1 MRRGVSAVVSSIE
14 SVVKERIAL
23 ISKRRIL
30 PQAGVILVEEGQPVE
45 PTTPVA
51 KISLRPGIP
60 WVVPVARLIGI
71 ADADLSKCMLKKVG
85 DRVKIKEVI
94 ARGLAGGLYG
104 SKDLASPTDGLIEDV
119 SDRSGR
125 VVIRET
131 FGKEEPPVD
140 FDVAFDL
147 GCRPRDLEKFMTC
160 KVGDEVKRGEV
171 ISKKGEMAAY
181 YTRTSKAPISGVVTN
196 INYQSGFVTIARPF
210 KEVVV
215 TAYLLGKVSSLIPQ
229 RGAVVETPG
238 IRLTGI
244 FGVGGER
251 HGEIKVL
258 VDGPADVLTPDRIT
272 PDCADKILIGGSMA
286 TNEAIAAALLVGAHG
301 IVAGT
306 ASYLNVIE
314 SLGVKLGVGIT
325 GQEDIP
331 MTLILMEGFG
341 KLDMRAE
348 AFSVL
353 RTMEGRLACINGAT
367 QIRAGAIRPEIVI
380 PFADYSGRLDQRE
393 VVYEDLLKGLG
404 VRVINDPYFGAQGT
418 VAELPREPQVI
429 ETECK
434 TLVAIVELEDGRRVT
449 VPRANLEIL

>member
-1 MRRGVSAVVSSIE
+1 MRRGVSAVIASVE
-14 SVVKERIAL
+14 SVVRERIAL
-23 ISKRRIL
+23 IRKTRVL
-30 PQAGVILVEEGQPVE
+30 PQVGEVLVEKGQSVE
-45 PTTPVA
+45 PTTPIA
-51 KISLRPGIP
+51 KIALRPGIP

-85 DRVKIKEVI
+85 DRVKIREVI

-104 SKDLASPTDGLIEDV
+104 SKDLACPTDGVIEDV

-196 INYQSGFVTIARPF
+196 INFQSGFVTIARPF

-215 TAYLLGKVSSLIPQ
+215 TAYLHGKVASLIPQ

-238 IRLTGI
+238 VRLTGI
-244 FGVGGER
+244 FGVGRER

-258 VDGPADVLTPDRIT
+258 VDGPGDVLTPDRIT
-272 PDCADKILIGGSMA
+272 PDCADKILVGGSMA

-353 RTMEGRLACINGAT
+353 QTMEGRLACINGAT

-380 PFADYSGRLDQRE
+380 PFAEYSGGLDQRN
-393 VVYEDLLKGLG
+393 VVYEDLLKGLA
-404 VRVINDPYFGAQGT
+404 VRVINDPYFGARGT

-434 TLVAIVELEDGRRVT
+434 TPVAIVELEDGRRVT